1 MAKGLRAKSEKRK
14 RAIKRQKVAKLE
26 QQRLQRIVARLHEQ
40 IHRAEETKKVDPNNA
55 KTIQATDSMKVET
68 LPNLATT
75 PSQQPQAMVTVDFD
89 SDIKEMEIGSTKLL
103 GAGVKKKK
111 HKKTKKKSKEM
122 MRESAENPNQNGV
135 SNQIKTFLL
144 VSLKRQQIYLI
155 HILRPQTGRQLSS

>member
-89 SDIKEMEIGSTKLL
+89 SDIKEMEIGSTKLM

-111 HKKTKKKSKEM
+111 HKK
-122 MRESAENPNQNGV
+122 R
-135 SNQIKTFLL
+135 
-144 VSLKRQQIYLI
+144 KRN
-155 HILRPQTGRQLSS
+155 LRK